1 MQNVSDLIFAAGM
14 ALPSPSTPIAVQY
27 DLLLLT
33 FVFREKD
40 GIILDAE
47 ANMVCDITSTYL
59 RYLLVGR
66 CIYTDVDQIIWE
78 IEHTYLGISRQALLV
93 CVKDAYSKI
102 CERGSWLPGLRSPS
116 RPSTVE
122 VLLDNRTEFEYDNKE
137 EVPCSRG
144 GNSMKELP
152 PTAVCVVGLSK
163 TGSRN
168 PITKVH
174 QSLIA
179 SLIVDSQAGEIYAA
193 EFNTVCR
200 LTNDFITSLIV
211 GRNLRTDVD
220 ELIQA
225 IQVRYMGDSRRA
237 IATILKDAQNR
248 LSNYV
253 PRSSSGQLNT

>member
-1 MQNVSDLIFAAGM
+1 
-14 ALPSPSTPIAVQY
+14 
-27 DLLLLT
+27 
-33 FVFREKD
+33 
-40 GIILDAE
+40 
-47 ANMVCDITSTYL
+47 
-59 RYLLVGR
+59 
-66 CIYTDVDQIIWE
+66 
-78 IEHTYLGISRQALLV
+78 
-93 CVKDAYSKI
+93 
-102 CERGSWLPGLRSPS
+102 
-116 RPSTVE
+116 
-122 VLLDNRTEFEYDNKE
+122 
-137 EVPCSRG
+137 
-144 GNSMKELP
+144 MKERP

-179 SLIVDSQAGEIYAA
+179 SLIVDSQTGEIYAA

>member
-1 MQNVSDLIFAAGM
+1 M
-14 ALPSPSTPIAVQY
+14 
-27 DLLLLT
+27 T

-40 GIILDAE
+40 GIILDAKRTWY
-47 ANMVCDITSTYL
+47 VTSL
-59 RYLLVGR
+59 ALIFAISWWAVVFILML
-66 CIYTDVDQIIWE
+66 DQIIWE

-163 TGSRN
+163 TGS
-168 PITKVH
+168 PESH
-174 QSLIA
+174 H
-179 SLIVDSQAGEIYAA
+179 
-193 EFNTVCR
+193 
-200 LTNDFITSLIV
+200 
-211 GRNLRTDVD
+211 
-220 ELIQA
+220 
-225 IQVRYMGDSRRA
+225 
-237 IATILKDAQNR
+237 
-248 LSNYV
+248 
-253 PRSSSGQLNT
+253 

>member
-1 MQNVSDLIFAAGM
+1 
-14 ALPSPSTPIAVQY
+14 
-27 DLLLLT
+27 
-33 FVFREKD
+33 
-40 GIILDAE
+40 
-47 ANMVCDITSTYL
+47 
-59 RYLLVGR
+59 
-66 CIYTDVDQIIWE
+66 
-78 IEHTYLGISRQALLV
+78 
-93 CVKDAYSKI
+93 
-102 CERGSWLPGLRSPS
+102 
-116 RPSTVE
+116 
-122 VLLDNRTEFEYDNKE
+122 
-137 EVPCSRG
+137 
-144 GNSMKELP
+144 MKELP

-174 QSLIA
+174 P
-179 SLIVDSQAGEIYAA
+179 SLIVDSQTGEIYAA